1 MVTDKSSVTEERDE
15 EYWESRKTEIAAEM
29 MTRLNNMA
37 NNQDPLFKYCSDW
50 LIARSRRLFKIGR
63 QRVESEECEPSCS
76 SSYVRIPISAEKESD
91 HRCLYDAM
99 NDWKSKFEEERK
111 QGSQM
116 KECSKENNA

>member
-15 EYWESRKTEIAAEM
+15 EYWESRKTEIASEM

-37 NNQDPLFKYCSDW
+37 NNQVFFVEIKIFFLIFQDPLSKYCSDW

-76 SSYVRIPISAEKESD
+76 SSYVRIPISAEKEFVFFNY
-91 HRCLYDAM
+91 L
-99 NDWKSKFEEERK
+99 N
-111 QGSQM
+111 G
-116 KECSKENNA
+116 NLTT